1 MTPTPDRELGR
12 AVASRGLGP
21 VLFVCLLVATLVVS
35 ALVVRARTPD
45 LMLEVTRMPGT
56 ISPDGDG
63 SQDRARI
70 TFFVREDEPR
80 AEVQIV
86 GADKEVVR
94 TLDERASL
102 RANREVT
109 YLWGGRTDAGGLAP
123 PSRYRLRVIMPGS
136 DRDMVFPRR
145 LDLVVR

>member
-1 MTPTPDRELGR
+1 MTPTSRG
-12 AVASRGLGP
+12 RGLGP
-21 VLFVCLLVATLVVS
+21 VLFVVLLVASLVVS

-45 LMLEVTRMPGT
+45 LMLEVTRLPGT

-63 SQDRARI
+63 SKDVARV
-70 TFFVREDEPR
+70 TFFVRETDPA

-94 TLDERASL
+94 TLDSQVALEAGG
-102 RANREVT
+102 EVT
-109 YLWGGRTDAGGLAP
+109 YVWNGRTDLGGKAP
-123 PSRYRLRVIMPGS
+123 IGRYRLRVILPSS

-145 LDLVVR
+145 LDLVG